1 MKNIILVVLLF
12 LLNSCGYTSVYKDLG
27 KQDFQI
33 TVTDMVGDRDMNNL
47 IKNQLAVYSNKNS
60 TDKYKVAINTSYKKK
75 VFAKNQA
82 GVTTD
87 YQISV
92 NSIFKILTDNDER
105 EFIFDEKINVKSQTD
120 TFAQNLYEKNI
131 KNNFAST
138 LKEKLIAEILA
149 LK

>member
-120 TFAQNLYEKNI
+120 TFAQNLYERNI